1 MSTCGDRDK
10 TIETALSLGRKVEV
24 FPVDDRNVDE
34 MRERVKDAFDIA
46 WADGVFKVRD
56 LVQNE
61 TAAQAQCFRP

>member
-1 MSTCGDRDK
+1 NRFTNLQDTVVSTCGDRDK

-46 WADGVFKVRD
+46 WADRVFK
-56 LVQNE
+56 
-61 TAAQAQCFRP
+61 